1 MNIIDI
7 TKVEYI
13 RKRYKI
19 TYNLNSTHHF
29 LERFGNDVICMG
41 YNQKVLRLHRGGLY
55 VRFPYYSEKQKPI
68 FLNHNKE
75 YKRFCEIVAEFNLLY
90 QLE

>member
-19 TYNLNSTHHF
+19 TYNFNSTHYF
-29 LERFGNDVICMG
+29 FERFGNDVICTG
-41 YNQKVLRLHRGGLY
+41 YTQRVTRLSHGRLY

-75 YKRFCEIVAEFNLLY
+75 YKRFCEIVAEFNLLHT
-90 QLE
+90 LE